1 MGSAEKPLKGSP
13 QDLLQ
18 GLGLGPW
25 EGLGGQWEQ
34 RRGPWSCVHLSV
46 RVGGCPGQSRRL
58 GEVGGRASQRGSVR
72 KGGRKGLGRLES
84 LHEDPLPQKQCIE
97 NCVPH
102 RGDRLWCL
110 EVKERVRGLRRSST
124 PFPTP

>member
-34 RRGPWSCVHLSV
+34 GRGPWSWVHLSV

-58 GEVGGRASQRGSVR
+58 GEAGGRASQRGSVR
-72 KGGRKGLGRLES
+72 KAGRKGLEWLES
-84 LHEDPLPQKQCIE
+84 ARGPLAPEAVYRELCAPQ
-97 NCVPH
+97 
-102 RGDRLWCL
+102 G
-110 EVKERVRGLRRSST
+110 RRSVV
-124 PFPTP
+124 FGG